1 MLHIFGAYSQVGLKM
16 PENDDKKSSALRQVS
31 LLGTIPILMAV
42 GPLVGYFLG
51 SLIDDWLGTR
61 PWFIAIFLILGFIA
75 AGKEI
80 YNIVR
85 KVNKDL

>member
-1 MLHIFGAYSQVGLKM
+1 MQEDK
-16 PENDDKKSSALRQVS
+16 DKKSSYIRQVG
-31 LLGTIPILMAV
+31 LLGSIPILMAV
-42 GPLVGYFLG
+42 GPLVGYFVG
-51 SLIDDWLGTR
+51 SWIDDWLGTR
-61 PWFIAIFLILGFIA
+61 PWFIAVFLILGFVA

>member
-1 MLHIFGAYSQVGLKM
+1 MQEDK
-16 PENDDKKSSALRQVS
+16 DKKSSYIRQAG
-31 LLGTIPILMAV
+31 LLGSIPILMAV
-42 GPLVGYFLG
+42 GPLVGYFIG
-51 SLIDDWLGTR
+51 SWIDDWLGTR
-61 PWFIAIFLILGFIA
+61 PWFIAVFLILGFVA